1 MVMPGGREAVLDTAS
16 GIARAFC
23 SGALDLVYPPHCLVC
38 GEPGCDYLCAACTE
52 EITCV
57 EAPYCRKCGIPCES
71 FYCEACLD
79 REFAFERACSAGL
92 FEGVLREA
100 IHALKYDLRI
110 VMAQPLAELMAR
122 SFPDTR
128 LGAKVDLV
136 IAVPIHR
143 KRMMERGF
151 NQSAEL
157 SRIFCKRVS
166 LPLESGVLYKSR
178 ETRHQVDLPHDL
190 RAINVAGAFSVR
202 KAENIMGR
210 KVLLI
215 DDVFTTGSTLN
226 EVAKTLRSAGA
237 GAVYAYTLA
246 RSM

>member
-1 MVMPGGREAVLDTAS
+1 MLDTAS
-16 GIARAFC
+16 GIARGFC
-23 SGALDLVYPPHCLVC
+23 CGVLDLVYPPHCLVC
-38 GEPGCDYLCAACTE
+38 CEPGCDYLCAECKE
-52 EITCV
+52 KIILV
-57 EAPYCRKCGIPCES
+57 EAPYCRKCGLPCES
-71 FYCEACLD
+71 FHCEPCRE
-79 REFAFERACSAGL
+79 REFAFECACSVGL

-110 VMAQPLAELMAR
+110 AMAEPLAELMAR
-122 SFPDTR
+122 SFPETR

-136 IAVPIHR
+136 IPVPIHR
-143 KRMMERGF
+143 KRMVERGF

-166 LPLESGVLYKSR
+166 VPLELGVLYKSR

-190 RAINVAGAFSVR
+190 RVTNVAGAFSVR
-202 KAENIMGR
+202 NAEKVMGR

-226 EVAKTLRSAGA
+226 EAAKTLRSAGA
-237 GAVYAYTLA
+237 GTVYGYTVA
-246 RSM
+246 RSA

>member
-1 MVMPGGREAVLDTAS
+1 M
-16 GIARAFC
+16 GIAREFC
-23 SGALDLVYPPHCLVC
+23 CGVLDLVYPPHCLVC
-38 GEPGCDYLCAACTE
+38 AGDGSDYLCAECAE
-52 EITCV
+52 KIIFV
-57 EAPYCRKCGIPCES
+57 EAPYCRKCGLPCES
-71 FYCEACLD
+71 FYCGLCRE
-79 REFAFERACSAGL
+79 REFVFECACSAGL

-110 VMAQPLAELMAR
+110 AMAEPLGELMAR

-136 IAVPIHR
+136 IPVPIHH
-143 KRMMERGF
+143 KRMVERGF

-157 SRIFCKRVS
+157 ARIFCKRVS
-166 LPLESGVLYKSR
+166 LPLQSGVLYKSR

-202 KAENIMGR
+202 RADAITGR

-226 EVAKTLRSAGA
+226 EAARTLRSAGA
-237 GAVYAYTLA
+237 GAVYGYTLA
-246 RSM
+246 RSA